1 MSKSFHVNSQVPEF
15 QLKMFINMTVAEY
28 VHHIDP
34 QKSIYVHQESHL
46 CSLEIQRQSFLQK
59 SSVTVFS
66 LKELRT
72 TCFSFWIQLA
82 AGTISTYSR
91 VATGFTRE
99 ATVLSHSLLQFEE
112 VQSNDAR
119 IVILPCKHNW
129 KSVSKKSRKIHS
141 SHLLPKGFFS

>member
-1 MSKSFHVNSQVPEF
+1 
-15 QLKMFINMTVAEY
+15 MTVAEY

-34 QKSIYVHQESHL
+34 EKYL
-46 CSLEIQRQSFLQK
+46 CSPGISFVLTGNPETELQK

-112 VQSNDAR
+112 VQNNDAR

-141 SHLLPKGFFS
+141 SHLLPKGFLS